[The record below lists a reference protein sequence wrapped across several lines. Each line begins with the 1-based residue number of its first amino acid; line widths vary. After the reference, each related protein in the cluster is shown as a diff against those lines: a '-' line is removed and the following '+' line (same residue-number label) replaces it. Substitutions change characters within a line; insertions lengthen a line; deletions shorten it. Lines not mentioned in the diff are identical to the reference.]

1 MSSMLFS
8 PIKFGELT
16 IDNRVVVAPMCQYSA
31 NEGTMDDWHL
41 VNLGQFATSGP
52 GLIIIEATGV
62 EAAGRITHGCSGLY
76 SDANEAAMKRVVDF
90 CKSVSNSKIAL
101 QMGHA
106 GRKASTQR
114 PWEGGNP
121 LQEDAWQTFAPSPIP
136 FADGWHVPE
145 ALDDAGLE
153 RIKQAFVDSAKRAV
167 RLGIDAIELHA
178 AHGYLLHQFLS
189 PLSNQ
194 RDDSYGGSIENRI
207 RYPLEV
213 LDAVKAVVPENMP
226 VLARVSASDWVDGG
240 LDIEQSIVFAKA
252 LEAAG
257 CAAIHISSGGNSP
270 AQKLSIGFGY
280 QAELAKQIRDEVSM
294 PVIAVGMITD
304 PVQAESIIRSGQA
317 DMVALARE
325 LIRDPHWTWRA
336 ARELKGTTTVPNQ
349 YARAISFNS

>member
-8 PIKFGELT
+8 PIKFGDLT

-31 NEGTMDDWHL
+31 NEGTMHDWHL

-76 SDANEAAMKRVVDF
+76 SDENEAAMKRVVDF

-114 PWEGGNP
+114 PWEGGDS
-121 LQEDAWQTFAPSPIP
+121 LKEGAWQTFAPSAIA
-136 FADGWHVPE
+136 FTDGWHVPE

-153 RIKQAFVDSAKRAV
+153 RIKQAFVESAKRAV

-207 RYPLEV
+207 RYPLEI

-226 VLARVSASDWVDGG
+226 VFARVSASDLVDGG
-240 LDIEQSIVFAKA
+240 LDVEQSIVFAKA

-257 CAAIHISSGGNSP
+257 CAAIHVSSGGNSP
-270 AQKLSIGFGY
+270 AQKLSVGFGY
-280 QAELAKQIRDEVSM
+280 QADLAKQIRDEVSM

-304 PVQAESIIRSGQA
+304 PVQAETLIRSGQA

-325 LIRDPHWTWRA
+325 LIREPHWTWRA
-336 ARELKGTTTVPNQ
+336 ARELKGTATVPNQ
-349 YARAISFNS
+349 YARAISFDS